1 MTLLYF
7 SSDRLQ
13 EYKQKHLERKLAA
26 ARELGI
32 KLPFELPAS
41 DVGCGK
47 EAVDGGNKAKEKHGG
62 SQQEQQEEDGLT
74 HQSAGSVLA
83 NGHAAEPEKTDESS
97 DRKGTGAGQVK
108 SDPQET
114 NGDVDVLAS
123 PSALKSPL
131 TWADVVSKP
140 STGTGSKA
148 VNGVD
153 SVAANGAAE
162 E

>member
-1 MTLLYF
+1 M
-7 SSDRLQ
+7 
-13 EYKQKHLERKLAA
+13 ERKLAA

-32 KLPFELPAS
+32 KLAFELPFS
-41 DVGCGK
+41 
-47 EAVDGGNKAKEKHGG
+47 DGGSKAEEKNSE
-62 SQQEQQEEDGLT
+62 SQQEQQEEDASAE
-74 HQSAGSVLA
+74 SAGSALA
-83 NGHAAEPEKTDESS
+83 NGHVTEPETTDENS
-97 DRKGTGAGQVK
+97 DRKGTGAGQIK
-108 SDPQET
+108 SDSGDT

-123 PSALKSPL
+123 PSVLKSTL

-140 STGTGSKA
+140 SNGAGSKA

>member
-1 MTLLYF
+1 MYF
-7 SSDRLQ
+7 PSDRFQ

-41 DVGCGK
+41 DAGCGK
-47 EAVDGGNKAKEKHGG
+47 EAEDGGNKAEEKPSG
-62 SQQEQQEEDGLT
+62 SQEEQREEDGST
-74 HQSAGSVLA
+74 HGAGSVLA
-83 NGHAAEPEKTDESS
+83 NGHAAEPEQTDESS
-97 DRKGTGAGQVK
+97 DRTGTGAGQIK
-108 SDPQET
+108 SDSQET
-114 NGDVDVLAS
+114 NGAVDVLAS
-123 PSALKSPL
+123 PSAPKSPL

-140 STGTGSKA
+140 SAGTGSKA

-162 E
+162 ESKH